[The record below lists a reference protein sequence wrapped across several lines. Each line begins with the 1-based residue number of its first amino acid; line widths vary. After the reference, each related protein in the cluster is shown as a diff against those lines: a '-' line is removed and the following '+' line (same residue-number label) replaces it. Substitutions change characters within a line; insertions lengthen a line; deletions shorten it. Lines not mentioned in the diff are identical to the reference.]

1 MRRPHLAHAVLAVVA
16 GMAVVSACSSG
27 GSSSAASGDAQL
39 KTITVGTSSA
49 AVTAAAAGYAVG
61 QYTGC
66 YKAAGY
72 NLAVQAD
79 STAPDLI
86 AAMQRGSVDIG
97 IPGTDQYLDMIQS
110 IKKGGGGFDLKAIYE
125 VAYPFHWGLAV
136 SPKSSITSFQ
146 QLAGKTVGVDSLADS
161 SVRILQGLLTNDG
174 INPSKVK
181 IIATGLGAA
190 SGQALQ
196 SGRVDALFTFDT
208 VFATILQSGIQLRF
222 VLNDGSQPFLPVT
235 GVVAVMPQK
244 LVSSSPGIPKAFAK
258 CTAEGNLFAATNP
271 AAAAYILLKLFPSL
285 GSPGKPLS
293 AQIETIAFQVALRAR
308 TIQSTDPSVAP
319 GAMST
324 QEFQQTL
331 KYLLG
336 QSPTSMG
343 DVSQYFT
350 DSFTA
355 KLTAAEEASTKK
367 SAQDFKIP
375 GLSSPVTIPPIPAN
389 AP

>member
-1 MRRPHLAHAVLAVVA
+1 M
-16 GMAVVSACSSG
+16 
-27 GSSSAASGDAQL
+27 
-39 KTITVGTSSA
+39 
-49 AVTAAAAGYAVG
+49 G

-222 VLNDGSQPFLPVT
+222 VLNNGSQPFLPVT

-244 LVSSSPGIPKAFAK
+244 LHQLQLWHPQGIRQVHGGRQPVCGHQPG
-258 CTAEGNLFAATNP
+258 CRRLHP
-271 AAAAYILLKLFPSL
+271 AQAVPVA

-308 TIQSTDPSVAP
+308 TIESTDPSVAP

-355 KLTAAEEASTKK
+355 ELTAAEEASTKK